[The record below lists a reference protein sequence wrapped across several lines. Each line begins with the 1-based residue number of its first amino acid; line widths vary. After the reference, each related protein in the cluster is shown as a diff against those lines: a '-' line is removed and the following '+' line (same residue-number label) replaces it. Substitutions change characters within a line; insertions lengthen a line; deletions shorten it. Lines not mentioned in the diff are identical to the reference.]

1 MKKYYVIDKTLERV
15 YPQVENVTKKSV
27 SIANIFEPYVNIVDP
42 KKLELKFKL
51 EKRAKLTDVLTTIP
65 SGTFNYLISERAKNV
80 LQTMRISRH
89 VFFDATVM
97 EKDIPHRY
105 SWLHLMKDTELL
117 ASIDYDKSEFRYSE
131 YGLGEGVPIKIDSYA
146 HYKSLEASS
155 DEPTAFDVE
164 MTKIVMKDDF
174 DRSLDMFF
182 LNPFDFNIYVSEE
195 LKKRM
200 EEAKITGVCF
210 RDPVVF

>member
-1 MKKYYVIDKTLERV
+1 MKKYYVIDTKLQRV
-15 YPQVENVTKKSV
+15 YPSVENNTPDETN
-27 SIANIFEPYVNIVDP
+27 IASLFEHRGVNVAPDS
-42 KKLELKFKL
+42 LELKFTLK
-51 EKRAKLTDVLTTIP
+51 KSAKLTDFQTTLP
-65 SGTFNYLISERAKNV
+65 GGPFNFLISERAKNI
-80 LQTMRISRH
+80 LQTMRISCH

-105 SWLHLMKDTELL
+105 CWLHLMKDTELL
-117 ASIDYDKSEFRYSE
+117 ASIDYEKSEFRYSR
-131 YGLGEGVPIKIDSYA
+131 YGFGEGVPIKIDSYA

-174 DRSLDMFF
+174 DRSIDMMDFT
-182 LNPFDFNIYVSEE
+182 PFYSDILVSEE
-195 LKKRM
+195 LKKRI